1 MSPFKPNRVNATI
14 SPDGTLG
21 VLSQHEVQKILG
33 NSEEL
38 GELHELFRRCALAVL
53 NTGTDIDDSR
63 AVLKHFHDFDI
74 IPQQQDWGIQFNL
87 LNAPA
92 DAFVDGELIHG
103 IREHLF
109 AVVRDIHSAHETRHS
124 TYFNQEECESSGI
137 TNAVFHIL
145 RRATIFD
152 RHDRSGLVV
161 CWGGHSIGREEYSYT
176 KEVGYQ
182 LGLRALNICTGC
194 GPGAMKGPMKGATFG
209 HAKQRIR
216 EGRYIG
222 LTEPSII
229 AAEPPNPI
237 VSNLVVLPDI
247 EKRLEAFVRTGHAF
261 VLFPGG
267 AGTTEE
273 LLYLLGILLHP
284 RNRDIPFPLILTG
297 PESSHS
303 YFEQLNDFIGKTL
316 GYEAQQRY
324 KIILNDPIAVA
335 RAVKRGVQEVID
347 YRKQS
352 GDAYFFNWQLHVD
365 LLFQHPFHVTHESM
379 AALDL
384 HQEQDRHLLAA
395 GLRKAFSGI
404 VAGNVR
410 EDGICSVE
418 KNGPYQLTGDAELMD
433 SLGELLQEFVDQ
445 HRMKLPTQEY
455 IPCYEIVQS

>member
-1 MSPFKPNRVNATI
+1 MNLFNADRINATI

-21 VLSQHEVQKILG
+21 VLSQHEVLKILG
-33 NSEEL
+33 SSKEK

-63 AVLKHFHDFDI
+63 AVMKKFHDFDI
-74 IPQQQDWGIQFNL
+74 IPRQQDWGIQFDL
-87 LNAPA
+87 INAPA
-92 DAFVDGELIHG
+92 NAFVDGELIYG

-109 AVVRDIHSAHETRHS
+109 SVIRDIHSAHETRHS
-124 TYFNQEECESSGI
+124 NYFDDRRDESSGI

-145 RRATIFD
+145 RRATVFD
-152 RHDRSGLVV
+152 RHDHNGLVV
-161 CWGGHSIGREEYSYT
+161 CWGGHSICGEEYKYT
-176 KEVGYQ
+176 KEVGYH
-182 LGLRALNICTGC
+182 LGLRKLNICTGC

-209 HAKQRIR
+209 QAKQRNR

-261 VLFPGG
+261 ILFPGG
-267 AGTTEE
+267 AGSAEE

-284 RNRDIPFPLILTG
+284 ENRDIPFPLVLTG
-297 PESSHS
+297 PASTHA

-324 KIILNDPIAVA
+324 HIVLDDPIAVA
-335 RAVKRGVQEVID
+335 RMVTRGIRDVIE

-352 GDAYFFNWQLHVD
+352 GDAFFFNWQLHID
-365 LLFQHPFHVTHESM
+365 LQFQHPFEVTHESM

-384 HQEQDRHLLAA
+384 HRDQEHYKMASN
-395 GLRKAFSGI
+395 LRKAFSGI

-410 EDGICSVE
+410 EDGIRAVE
-418 KNGPYQLTGDAELMD
+418 ERGPYQLSGDPELME
-433 SLGELLQEFVDQ
+433 SLGELLQGFVEK
-445 HRMKLPTQEY
+445 HRMKLPTHEY
-455 IPCYEIVQS
+455 IPCYEIVK